1 MQYTIIYYSITYN
14 SICPRKVCI
23 PHIFVCYKKTF
34 LLKMYTARNT
44 HIV

>member
-23 PHIFVCYKKTF
+23 PYIYVYHQKTI
-34 LLKMYTARNT
+34 LPRLYTARNT
-44 HIV
+44 HIA